1 VGDGNLLFPS
11 VKGAER
17 CSWRRTRFIV
27 ALRIVKRTSLASE
40 LMEHS
45 GCS

>member
-17 CSWRRTRFIV
+17 KLFMT
-27 ALRIVKRTSLASE
+27 
-40 LMEHS
+40 
-45 GCS
+45 